1 MIMSELYRWRP
12 DQMSNQSTQ
21 FVSFYSYKGG
31 VGRSTVLA
39 NLAYWQAMQGKK
51 VLIIDLDLEG
61 PGQHSS
67 GLFKGNPINDSA
79 IKGGFV
85 DLCEAWQQHR
95 AQTPDKVY
103 EWNLRDYMLR
113 STFLDALPGTGK
125 GEIFLMPAGKQL
137 DKDYTQKLNRLHWDS
152 FFSSSVSQGHQGYR
166 LFDTLKLYCE
176 IEEFDYV
183 FIDSRTGLSDPYYM
197 ATSWLSDTVVCF
209 SLLNRQSIEGCRYA
223 MEFLQTEDFQN
234 KYGKKRVLP
243 VLTMI
248 PPTKDFEVNERIQT
262 ILAEEWPEIEKDFVT
277 KFRYDEA
284 LAIEERILAV
294 KDGFEKSDFGKS
306 LQVLNAA
313 MEDSSAY
320 LMSKDQARKNFKVT
334 TLENPFPNLRIEYW
348 SPREIA
354 SHYSAIYPRVEEQLT
369 GFQPVIVYGSR
380 GTGKTTMARYF
391 DYQTQLIV
399 FQQNNQRMP
408 KPGEL
413 PCLGLWIRPASDF
426 LKAFNVPDE
435 DKQKD
440 YSTLFGLFFDMIVL
454 RKALQAMQSFGSLSV
469 WVKSTEELFHI
480 LYREIGVTMNGQCNV
495 EVFLKHLET
504 RLYEIRAYI
513 NNPGRSPMP
522 YRFQGNTLMK
532 LLAEQLKVENIY
544 FVVFVDEVENYAIH
558 QQRMLNTRV
567 KHVKRSDAVTYKL
580 LTRNDGIKTTMTDS
594 DRQELEVTHDYRDCS
609 LDEGVTFDEF
619 KERAE
624 ILVNRY
630 ISSSRQFQHIG
641 KANEF
646 LEHLT
651 PEEEARKI
659 CGIRG
664 NELLVKH
671 LCEHYHLKT
680 DHPLIRW
687 MKNEPNLLRQ
697 AVAVVMVNQGKDAD
711 RVAKNMHDNTSTAQ
725 DWYHNYSRG
734 TLYWLCTLHRK
745 AKTYSGFN
753 DVAGIAGEN
762 IRVVV
767 DIFYEIFE
775 EWIKIKQEERRLPF
789 SSELQNECIV
799 KLSRT
804 CFKKLDRFRPTKDQL
819 NRVVERLGNLFAAI
833 HKSPRQG
840 EPEINH
846 FSADGDLDEET
857 MDYLKLCRQ
866 ANVLRWLRSN
876 KQKSSSNYLP
886 DAFQINPS
894 FAPNFGISWRKK
906 KKLTLTPDDV
916 RKLCFGADKEWK
928 KIHSRIE
935 RQYHRKIDTQSQTRM
950 PLDA

>member
-1 MIMSELYRWRP
+1 MSELDRWRP
-12 DQMSNQSTQ
+12 EQMSNQSTQ

-39 NLAYWQAMQGKK
+39 NLACRQAMQGRK

-95 AQTPDKVY
+95 AQAPDKVY
-103 EWNLRDYMLR
+103 EWDLRDYMLR
-113 STFLDALPGTGK
+113 STLLDALPEDALPDTNK
-125 GEIFLMPAGKQL
+125 GEIFLMPAGKRL

-152 FFSSSVSQGHQGYR
+152 FFSSSVSQGYR

-176 IEEFDYV
+176 IDEFDYV

-197 ATSWLSDTVVCF
+197 ATSWLSDTIVCF

-243 VLTMI
+243 VITMI
-248 PPTKDFEVNERIQT
+248 PPTKDFEVNERIKVIQ
-262 ILAEEWPEIEKDFVT
+262 ADEWREIEKDFVT

-284 LAIEERILAV
+284 LAIEEQILAV
-294 KDGFEKSDFGKS
+294 KDGFEESNFGKS
-306 LQVLNAA
+306 LQELNAA

-320 LMSKDQARKNFKVT
+320 VMSKDQARRKFRVE
-334 TLENPFPNLRIEYW
+334 TLENPFPNLRVEYW

-354 SHYSAIYPRVEEQLT
+354 SHYSAIYPRIEKQLT

-399 FQQNNQRMP
+399 FQHNNQRMP

-413 PCLGLWIRPASDF
+413 PYLGLWIRQDSDF

-440 YSTLFGLFFDMIVL
+440 YSALFGLFFDMIVL
-454 RKALQAMQSFGSLSV
+454 RKAIQAMQSLGGLSV
-469 WVKSTEELFHI
+469 WVQSTEELFRV
-480 LYREIGVTMNGQCNV
+480 LRREIGVAINGQCDV

-513 NNPGRSPMP
+513 NNPRRVEMP
-522 YRFQGNTLMK
+522 YLFQGNTLMK
-532 LLAEQLKVENIY
+532 LLAEQLKEETVY
-544 FVVFVDEVENYAIH
+544 FVVFVDEIDYYAIH

-580 LTRNDGIKTTMTDS
+580 LARNAGTKTTSTDS
-594 DRQELEVTHDYRDCS
+594 DLQELEVTHDYRACF
-609 LDEGVTFDEF
+609 LDEEITSPEF
-619 KERAE
+619 KKRAE

-630 ISSSRQFQHIG
+630 ISSSHQFQHIG

-659 CGIRG
+659 CGTRG

-671 LCEHYHLKT
+671 LSEHHHLKT

-804 CFKKLDRFRPTKDQL
+804 YFKKLDRFHPTKDQL

-846 FSADGDLDEET
+846 FSADGDLDEKT

-866 ANVLRWLRSN
+866 VNVLRWLPSN
-876 KQKSSSNYLP
+876 KQKSSSDYLP
-886 DAFQINPS
+886 DSFQINPC
-894 FAPNFGISWRKK
+894 FAPNFRISWRKK

-935 RQYHRKIDTQSQTRM
+935 RQYHGKSDTQSQTRM

>member
-1 MIMSELYRWRP
+1 
-12 DQMSNQSTQ
+12 
-21 FVSFYSYKGG
+21 
-31 VGRSTVLA
+31 
-39 NLAYWQAMQGKK
+39 MQGRK
-51 VLIIDLDLEG
+51 VFIIDLDLEG

-103 EWNLRDYMLR
+103 EWDLRDYMLR

-125 GEIFLMPAGKQL
+125 GEIFLMPAGKRL
-137 DKDYTQKLNRLHWDS
+137 DKDYTQKLNGLHWDS
-152 FFSSSVSQGHQGYR
+152 FFSSSVSQGYR

-223 MEFLQTEDFQN
+223 MEFIQTENFQN

-248 PPTKDFEVNERIQT
+248 APTRNFEVNERIKA
-262 ILAEEWPEIEKDFVT
+262 ILADEWPEIEKDFVT

-284 LAIEERILAV
+284 LAIEEQILAT
-294 KDGFEKSDFGKS
+294 KDGFEESDFGKS
-306 LQVLNAA
+306 LQELNAA

-320 LMSKDQARKNFKVT
+320 LMSKDQARRNFRDT
-334 TLENPFPNLRIEYW
+334 TLKNPFPNLRIESW

-354 SHYSAIYPRVEEQLT
+354 SHYSAIYPRIEEQLT

-399 FQQNNQRMP
+399 FQHNNQRMP

-413 PCLGLWIRPASDF
+413 PYLGLWIRQDSDF
-426 LKAFNVPDE
+426 LKAFNVPDK

-440 YSTLFGLFFDMIVL
+440 YDTLFGLFFDMVVL
-454 RKALQAMQSFGSLSV
+454 RKVLNAMQAFGDLST
-469 WVKSTEELFHI
+469 WIKSTEELFKI
-480 LYREIGVTMNGQCNV
+480 LYREIGVTMNRQCDV
-495 EVFLKHLET
+495 KAFLKHLET

-513 NNPGRSPMP
+513 NNPRHVEMP
-522 YRFQGNTLMK
+522 YLFQGNTLMK

-544 FVVFVDEVENYAIH
+544 FVVFVDEFEYYASY

-580 LTRNDGIKTTMTDS
+580 LTRNDGIKTTLTDA
-594 DRQELEVTHDYRDCS
+594 DVQELEVTHDYRACF
-609 LDEGVTFDEF
+609 LDEEITFREF
-619 KERAE
+619 KKRTE

-630 ISSSRQFQHIG
+630 ISSSPQFQHIG
-641 KANEF
+641 KAQEF

-659 CGIRG
+659 CGNRG
-664 NELLVKH
+664 NKLLVKH
-671 LCEHYHLKT
+671 LSEQRHLKT

-687 MKNEPNLLRQ
+687 MKNESNLLRQ

-711 RVAKNMHDNTSTAQ
+711 HVAKNMHDNTSTAQ
-725 DWYHNYSRG
+725 NWYHNYSRG

-775 EWIKIKQEERRLPF
+775 EWIKQEERRLPF
-789 SSELQNECIV
+789 SSELQNECIL

-804 CFKKLDRFRPTKDQL
+804 YFKKLDRFRPTKDQL

-857 MDYLKLCRQ
+857 MNCLKICRQ
-866 ANVLRWLRSN
+866 VNVLRWLRSN
-876 KQKSSSNYLP
+876 KQKSSSDYLP
-886 DAFQINPS
+886 DAFRINPCY
-894 FAPNFGISWRKK
+894 APNFGISWRKE

-916 RKLCFGADKEWK
+916 HKLCLGTDNEWK

-935 RQYHRKIDTQSQTRM
+935 RQYHGKSDTQSQTRM
-950 PLDA
+950 RLDA

>member
-1 MIMSELYRWRP
+1 MSELDCWRP
-12 DQMSNQSTQ
+12 EQMSNQSTQ

-39 NLAYWQAMQGKK
+39 NLACLQAMQGRK

-67 GLFKGNPINDSA
+67 GLFKGNPVADSA
-79 IKGGFV
+79 IKGGFI

-95 AQTPDKVY
+95 AHTPDDVY
-103 EWNLRDYMLR
+103 EWDLRDYMLR
-113 STFLDALPGTGK
+113 STLLDALPGTGK

-137 DKDYTQKLNRLHWDS
+137 DHGYTQKLNGLHWHS
-152 FFSSSVSQGHQGYR
+152 FFSSSGSGSHGSR

-176 IEEFDYV
+176 IEELDYV

-223 MEFLQTEDFQN
+223 MEFIQTEDFQN

-248 PPTKDFEVNERIQT
+248 PPTKDIEANERIQA
-262 ILAEEWPEIEKDFVT
+262 IQADEWREIEKDFVT

-284 LAIEERILAV
+284 LAIEEQILAT
-294 KDGFEKSDFGKS
+294 KDGFEESDFGKS
-306 LQVLNAA
+306 LKKLKAA

-320 LMSKDQARKNFKVT
+320 LMSKDQARRNFRDP
-334 TLENPFPNLRIEYW
+334 TLKNPFPNLRVEYW
-348 SPREIA
+348 SPQEIA
-354 SHYSAIYPRVEEQLT
+354 RHYSAIYPRIEEQLT

-399 FQQNNQRMP
+399 FQQHNRRMP

-413 PCLGLWIRPASDF
+413 PSLGLWIRQDSDL
-426 LKAFNVPDE
+426 LKAFNVPDK

-440 YSTLFGLFFDMIVL
+440 YDTLFGLFFDMVVL
-454 RKALQAMQSFGSLSV
+454 RKALNAMQDFGGLSV
-469 WVKSTEELFHI
+469 WVKSTEELFQVLH
-480 LYREIGVTMNGQCNV
+480 REIGVDINGQCDV
-495 EVFLKHLET
+495 EVFLKHLKT
-504 RLYEIRAYI
+504 RLHEIRAYI
-513 NNPGRSPMP
+513 NNPSRVKMP
-522 YRFQGNTLMK
+522 YLFQSNTLMK
-532 LLAEQLKVENIY
+532 LLAEQLKEETVY
-544 FVVFVDEVENYAIH
+544 FVVFVDEVENYASH

-567 KHVKRSDAVTYKL
+567 KHVKHSDAVTYKL
-580 LTRNDGIKTTMTDS
+580 LARNDGIKTTLTDS
-594 DRQELEVTHDYRDCS
+594 DKQELEVTHDYRACF
-609 LDEGVTFDEF
+609 LDEDITFLEF
-619 KERAE
+619 KKRAE

-630 ISSSRQFQHIG
+630 ISSSPQFQYIG
-641 KANEF
+641 KAQEF
-646 LEHLT
+646 LEHPT
-651 PEEEARKI
+651 PEEESRKI
-659 CGIRG
+659 CENRG

-671 LCEHYHLKT
+671 LSKHHHLET

-687 MKNEPNLLRQ
+687 MGNEPNLLRQ
-697 AVAVVMVNQGKDAD
+697 AVATVMVNQGKNAGH
-711 RVAKNMHDNTSTAQ
+711 VAKNMHDNTSRAQ
-725 DWYHNYSRG
+725 DWYHNYSKG
-734 TLYWLCTLHRK
+734 TLYWLCTLHHK
-745 AKTYSGFN
+745 TKTYSGFN

-775 EWIKIKQEERRLPF
+775 EWIKQEERRLPF
-789 SSELQNECIV
+789 GSKLQNECIL

-804 CFKKLDRFRPTKDQL
+804 YFKKLDRFRPTKDQL

-857 MDYLKLCRQ
+857 MEYLKHCRQ
-866 ANVLRWLRSN
+866 ENVLRWLPSN
-876 KQKSSSNYLP
+876 KQKSSSDYLP
-886 DAFQINPS
+886 DSFQINPC

-928 KIHSRIE
+928 RIHSRIE
-935 RQYHRKIDTQSQTRM
+935 RRYHGRSDNKSNQSQTNM
-950 PLDA
+950 CLDA

>member
-1 MIMSELYRWRP
+1 MSELDRWRP
-12 DQMSNQSTQ
+12 EQMSNQSTQ

-39 NLAYWQAMQGKK
+39 NLACRQAMQGRK

-67 GLFKGNPINDSA
+67 GLFKGNPIHDSA

-85 DLCEAWQQHR
+85 DLCEEWRQHR

-103 EWNLRDYMLR
+103 EWDLRDYMLR
-113 STFLDALPGTGK
+113 STLLDTLPEAEDALPDTGK

-137 DKDYTQKLNRLHWDS
+137 DKDYTQKLNGLHWRN
-152 FFSSSVSQGHQGYR
+152 FFSSSGSQGYQ
-166 LFDTLKLYCE
+166 LFSTLKLYCE
-176 IEEFDYV
+176 IEEFDHV
-183 FIDSRTGLSDPYYM
+183 LIDSRTGLSDPYYM

-223 MEFLQTEDFQN
+223 MEFLQTKDFQN

-248 PPTKDFEVNERIQT
+248 PPTKDSEVNERIKAV
-262 ILAEEWPEIEKDFVT
+262 LAEEWPEIEKDFVT

-284 LAIEERILAV
+284 LAIEEQILAT

-306 LQVLNAA
+306 LLVLNAA
-313 MEDSSAY
+313 MEDSFDY
-320 LMSKDQARKNFKVT
+320 LMSKDQARRNFKDT

-391 DYQTQLIV
+391 DYQTQLII
-399 FQQNNQRMP
+399 FQQKNRRMP
-408 KPGEL
+408 KLGEL
-413 PCLGLWIRPASDF
+413 PYLGLWIRQDSDF

-454 RKALQAMQSFGSLSV
+454 RKAIQAMQSLGGLSV
-469 WVKSTEELFHI
+469 WVKSTEELFRV
-480 LYREIGVTMNGQCNV
+480 LRREIGVTSNEQCNV

-504 RLYEIRAYI
+504 HLYEIRAYI
-513 NNPGRSPMP
+513 NNPRHVEMP
-522 YRFQGNTLMK
+522 YLFQGNTLMK
-532 LLAEQLKVENIY
+532 LLAEQLKEETVY

-580 LTRNDGIKTTMTDS
+580 LARNAGTKTTLTDS
-594 DRQELEVTHDYRDCS
+594 DLQELEVTHDYRACF
-609 LDEGVTFDEF
+609 LDEEITVPEF
-619 KERAE
+619 KKRAE
-624 ILVNRY
+624 ILVNCY
-630 ISSSRQFQHIG
+630 IYSSPQFQHIG

-659 CGIRG
+659 CATRG

-671 LCEHYHLKT
+671 LCEHHHLKT
-680 DHPLIRW
+680 EHPLIRW

-711 RVAKNMHDNTSTAQ
+711 HVAENMHDNTSTAQ

-775 EWIKIKQEERRLPF
+775 EWIKQEERQLPF
-789 SSELQNECIV
+789 SSELQNKCILE
-799 KLSRT
+799 LSRT
-804 CFKKLDRFRPTKDQL
+804 YFKKLDRFRPTKDQL

-846 FSADGDLDEET
+846 FSANGDLDEKT
-857 MDYLKLCRQ
+857 MEYLKLCRQ
-866 ANVLRWLRSN
+866 ENVLRWLRSN
-876 KQKSSSNYLP
+876 KQKSSSDYLP
-886 DAFQINPS
+886 DAFQINPY

-935 RQYHRKIDTQSQTRM
+935 QRYHGKSDTQSQTRM
-950 PLDA
+950 RLDA

>member
-1 MIMSELYRWRP
+1 MSELDRWRP

-39 NLAYWQAMQGKK
+39 NLACRQAMQGRK

-67 GLFKGNPINDSA
+67 GLFKGTPINDSA

-85 DLCEAWQQHR
+85 DLCEAWQQYR

-103 EWNLRDYMLR
+103 EWDLREYMLR
-113 STFLDALPGTGK
+113 SVLLDGLPGTNK
-125 GEIFLMPAGKQL
+125 GEIFLMPAGKRL
-137 DKDYTQKLNRLHWDS
+137 DKDYTQKLNELHWDS
-152 FFSSSVSQGHQGYR
+152 FFSSSVSQGYR

-183 FIDSRTGLSDPYYM
+183 LIDSRTGLSDPYYM

-248 PPTKDFEVNERIQT
+248 PPTKDSEVNERIQT

-306 LQVLNAA
+306 LQELNAA
-313 MEDSSAY
+313 MEDSSTY
-320 LMSKDQARKNFKVT
+320 LMSKDQARRNFKDT

-391 DYQTQLIV
+391 DYQTQLII
-399 FQQNNQRMP
+399 FQQKNRRMP
-408 KPGEL
+408 KLGEL
-413 PCLGLWIRPASDF
+413 RCLGLWIRQDSDF

-435 DKQKD
+435 DKQKN
-440 YSTLFGLFFDMIVL
+440 YSTLFGLFFDMVVL
-454 RKALQAMQSFGSLSV
+454 RKTLQAMQAFGNLSA
-469 WVKSTEELFHI
+469 WVKSTEELFRV
-480 LYREIGVTMNGQCNV
+480 LCREIGVTINGQCDM
-495 EVFLKHLET
+495 EVFWDHLET

-513 NNPGRSPMP
+513 NNPSRTKMP
-522 YRFQGNTLMK
+522 YIFQDNILMK
-532 LLAEQLKVENIY
+532 LLAKQLKVENIY
-544 FVVFVDEVENYAIH
+544 FVVFVDEVESYASY

-567 KHVKRSDAVTYKL
+567 KYVKRSDAATYKL
-580 LTRNDGIKTTMTDS
+580 LARNDGIKTTLTDS
-594 DRQELEVTHDYRDCS
+594 DKQELEVTHDYRACF
-609 LDEGVTFDEF
+609 LDEEITFLEF
-619 KERAE
+619 KKRAE

-630 ISSSRQFQHIG
+630 ISSSPQFQHIG
-641 KANEF
+641 KTQKF

-651 PEEEARKI
+651 PEEESRKI
-659 CGIRG
+659 CENRG

-671 LCEHYHLKT
+671 LSEQHHIRT

-687 MKNEPNLLRQ
+687 MGNEPNLLRQ
-697 AVAVVMVNQGKDAD
+697 AVATVMVNQGKGAD
-711 RVAKNMHDNTSTAQ
+711 HVAKNMHDNTSTAQ
-725 DWYHNYSRG
+725 DWYHNYSKG

-767 DIFYEIFE
+767 DIFYAIFE
-775 EWIKIKQEERRLPF
+775 EWIKSKQEERQLPF
-789 SSELQNECIV
+789 SSELQNKCISE
-799 KLSRT
+799 LSRT
-804 CFKKLDRFRPTKDQL
+804 YFKKLDRFRSTKDQL

-866 ANVLRWLRSN
+866 QNVLRWLRSN
-876 KQKSSSNYLP
+876 KQKSSSDYLP
-886 DAFQINPS
+886 DAFQINPCY
-894 FAPNFGISWRKK
+894 APNFRISWRKK

-916 RKLCFGADKEWK
+916 HKLCLGTDNEWK

-935 RQYHRKIDTQSQTRM
+935 RQYHGKSDTQSQTRM
-950 PLDA
+950 CLDA

>member
-1 MIMSELYRWRP
+1 MSEPDLWRP
-12 DQMSNQSTQ
+12 EQMSNQSTQ

-39 NLAYWQAMQGKK
+39 NLACWQAMQGRK

-67 GLFKGNPINDSA
+67 GLFKGNPVADSA
-79 IKGGFV
+79 IKGGFI

-95 AQTPDKVY
+95 AHTPDDVY
-103 EWNLRDYMLR
+103 EWDLRDYMLR
-113 STFLDALPGTGK
+113 STLLDDLPGDKK

-137 DKDYTQKLNRLHWDS
+137 DQSYTQKLNKLHWHE
-152 FFSSSVSQGHQGYR
+152 FFSSSGIQGYR
-166 LFDTLKLYCE
+166 LFEMLKLYCE

-223 MEFLQTEDFQN
+223 MEFIQTEDFQN

-248 PPTKDFEVNERIQT
+248 PPTKDFEANERIQA
-262 ILAEEWPEIEKDFVT
+262 IQADEWREIEKDFVT

-284 LAIEERILAV
+284 LAIEEQILAT

-306 LQVLNAA
+306 LLVLNAA

-320 LMSKDQARKNFKVT
+320 LMSKDQARRNFRDA
-334 TLENPFPNLRIEYW
+334 TLENPFPNLRVEYW

-354 SHYSAIYPRVEEQLT
+354 SHYSAIYPRIEEQLT
-369 GFQPVIVYGSR
+369 RFQPVIVYGSR

-399 FQQNNQRMP
+399 FQQKNRRMP

-413 PCLGLWIRPASDF
+413 PYLGLWIRQDSDF

-440 YSTLFGLFFDMIVL
+440 YSTLFGLFFDMVVL
-454 RKALQAMQSFGSLSV
+454 RKALNAMQDLGGLSI
-469 WVKSTEELFHI
+469 WIKSTEELFRV
-480 LYREIGVTMNGQCNV
+480 LRREIGVTSNGQCNV
-495 EVFLKHLET
+495 EVFWDHLET

-513 NNPGRSPMP
+513 NNPSRVEMP
-522 YRFQGNTLMK
+522 YLFQSNTLMK
-532 LLAEQLKVENIY
+532 LLAEQLKEETVY

-558 QQRMLNTRV
+558 QQQMLNTRV
-567 KHVKRSDAVTYKL
+567 KHVKRSDAATYKL
-580 LTRNDGIKTTMTDS
+580 LARNDGIKTTLTDS
-594 DRQELEVTHDYRDCS
+594 DKQELEVTHDYRACF
-609 LDEGVTFDEF
+609 LDEEITFPEF
-619 KERAE
+619 KKRAE

-630 ISSSRQFQHIG
+630 ISSSPQFQHIG
-641 KANEF
+641 KAQKF
-646 LEHLT
+646 LKYLT
-651 PEEEARKI
+651 PEDEAREI
-659 CGIRG
+659 CGKRG

-671 LCEHYHLKT
+671 LSEQRHLKT

-687 MKNEPNLLRQ
+687 MGNEPNLLRQ
-697 AVAVVMVNQGKDAD
+697 AVATVMVNQGKDAD
-711 RVAKNMHDNTSTAQ
+711 HVAKNMHDNTSTAQ
-725 DWYHNYSRG
+725 DWYHNYSKG
-734 TLYWLCTLHRK
+734 TLYWLCTLYHK
-745 AKTYSGFN
+745 TKTYSGFN
-753 DVAGIAGEN
+753 DVAGIAGNN

-767 DIFYEIFE
+767 DIFYAIFE
-775 EWIKIKQEERRLPF
+775 EWIKLEKEERGLPF
-789 SSELQNECIV
+789 SSELQNKCISE
-799 KLSRT
+799 LSRT
-804 CFKKLDRFRPTKDQL
+804 YFKKLDRFRQTEKNL

-846 FSADGDLDEET
+846 FSADGDLDEKT
-857 MDYLKLCRQ
+857 MEYLKLCRQ
-866 ANVLRWLRSN
+866 ENLLRCLPSN
-876 KQKSSSNYLP
+876 KQKSSSDYLP
-886 DAFQINPS
+886 DAFQINPC

-906 KKLTLTPDDV
+906 KKLTLTPDEV
-916 RKLCFGADKEWK
+916 HKLCLGKDEEWK
-928 KIHSRIE
+928 NIHSRIE
-935 RQYHRKIDTQSQTRM
+935 RQYHGRSDNKSNQSQTKM
-950 PLDA
+950 YLDA